1 MTVDRGMQTNSK
13 EMCVNEADEQA
24 VDALVTA
31 QPAWTGI
38 RTAADAVGLAPR
50 TLLHCGPPANPSHA
64 LVVPT
69 LNSAAVA
76 CVFEGWAGDLEEGLA
91 DQLVVLSACL
101 GVHY

>member
-1 MTVDRGMQTNSK
+1 MPI
-13 EMCVNEADEQA
+13 NEADQQA
-24 VDALVTA
+24 VDALVAA

-91 DQLVVLSACL
+91 LVRS
-101 GVHY
+101 GDIRF